1 MTPRSNIS
9 SFTISVAL
17 WFVILV
23 GTAMGQSILEGA
35 KKEGQVVLY
44 ASMEA
49 VSAQKIVAAFEKKY
63 PFIKVDASRIGS
75 ERMATRLVAEAQARK
90 VRADVVQQSGF
101 DFYGVLQKGLFDSY
115 LSPERAAYPAEYRDD
130 KGLWVMP
137 AATLNV
143 IAYNKK
149 MVSTGDVPKNFWD
162 LVEPKWKGQLL
173 MDENESKWMA
183 GMISYYGEAKAM
195 DLMRKLAGQNIQF
208 RVGHSLLQT
217 LLAAG
222 ERAVVV
228 VAFANGVDRL
238 KKDGA
243 PIEWV
248 GAEPIIGLTF
258 GSAVVKDA
266 PHPNAARL
274 LSDFLLSREGQEVLA
289 AAGYFSPRSDV
300 SSPILKE
307 APAKTKIVPLPMTL
321 ASRYNEYFQTYR
333 KVMGLR

>member
-1 MTPRSNIS
+1 MTIIRIASV
-9 SFTISVAL
+9 TIYLAL
-17 WFVILV
+17 WLLTFVT
-23 GTAMGQSILEGA
+23 TAIAQSILEGA
-35 KKEGQVVLY
+35 RKEGQVVFY
-44 ASMEA
+44 ASMETA
-49 VSAQKIVAAFEKKY
+49 SAQKLTSAFEKKY
-63 PFIKVDASRIGS
+63 PFIKVDATRIGS

-90 VRADVVQQSGF
+90 VRADVVQQSAF
-101 DFYGVLQKGLFDSY
+101 DFYGGLQKGLFDSY
-115 LSPERAAYPAEYRDD
+115 LSPERAALPPDYRDD

-149 MVSTGDVPKNFWD
+149 MVSAADAPKSFWD

-183 GMISYYGEAKAM
+183 GMISYYGEAKTM
-195 DLMRKLAGQNIQF
+195 ELMRKLAGQAIQF

-243 PIEWV
+243 PVEWV
-248 GAEPIIGLTF
+248 AAEPIIGLTF

-274 LSDFLLSREGQEVLA
+274 LSDFLLSREGQEVIA
-289 AAGYFSPRSDV
+289 SAGYYAPRADV

-307 APAKTKIVPLPMTL
+307 APPKTKIVPLPMTL
-321 ASRYNEYFQTYR
+321 APRYNEYFQTYR
-333 KVMGLR
+333 KVMGLK

>member
-1 MTPRSNIS
+1 L
-9 SFTISVAL
+9 TITVDIWLLIVA
-17 WFVILV
+17 
-23 GTAMGQSILEGA
+23 GTAMSQSILEGA
-35 KKEGQVVLY
+35 RKEGQVVFY

-63 PFIKVDASRIGS
+63 PFIKVDAIRIGS

-90 VRADVVQQSGF
+90 VRADLVQQSGF

-115 LSPERAAYPAEYRDD
+115 FSAERAAFPPDYRDD

-149 MVSTGDVPKNFWD
+149 MVSAGDVPKSFWD

-248 GAEPIIGLTF
+248 GADPIIGLTF
-258 GSAVVKDA
+258 GSAVVKEA

-274 LSDFLLSREGQEVLA
+274 LNDFLLSREGQEIIA
-289 AAGYFSPRSDV
+289 SAGYYSPRADV

-307 APAKTKIVPLPMTL
+307 APPKTKIVPLPMTL